1 MLVVV
6 VLLLVVDFSPSL
18 LLSRLSLEEG
28 PVRRQIIAVWS
39 TAATTTEEVEESNHR
54 SLGVVLL
61 LHVSRHISLRQ
72 EDRKEKTHRHTHT
85 LTLGTIANW
94 PMSTGHNTVHCHS
107 NGRRWLYCCW
117 HTYFTFPHS
126 ISISLMSILPL
137 PLPPVLTVVTVMATE
152 SRSGQNKHAK
162 VNIHWLY

>member
-72 EDRKEKTHRHTHT
+72 EDREEKTHRHTHT

-94 PMSTGHNTVHCHS
+94 PMSTGHNTQYIATRMDADDFIAAGTH
-107 NGRRWLYCCW
+107 
-117 HTYFTFPHS
+117 
-126 ISISLMSILPL
+126 ISLS
-137 PLPPVLTVVTVMATE
+137 LTAFPF
-152 SRSGQNKHAK
+152 R
-162 VNIHWLY
+162 